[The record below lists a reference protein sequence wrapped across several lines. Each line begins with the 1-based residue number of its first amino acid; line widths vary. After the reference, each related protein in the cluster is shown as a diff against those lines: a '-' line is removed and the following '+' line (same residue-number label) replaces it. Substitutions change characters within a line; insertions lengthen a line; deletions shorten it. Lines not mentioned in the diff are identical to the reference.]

1 MSAQLAELLAHSA
14 GSAGSQLNS
23 AGLSVRVSGSWAG
36 SGLWPGHMVD
46 PRWLRAGGLLWS
58 GHGLGISVWA
68 WDTRPKQRDPPMR
81 TEDPSRKGMIGDQS
95 HKGTIRFMAQRT
107 KGSKAVSWE
116 TD

>member
-23 AGLSVRVSGSWAG
+23 AGLSVQVSGSWAR
-36 SGLWPGHMVD
+36 SGLWSGHMVD

-68 WDTRPKQRDPPMR
+68 W
-81 TEDPSRKGMIGDQS
+81 
-95 HKGTIRFMAQRT
+95 
-107 KGSKAVSWE
+107 V
-116 TD
+116 